1 MSENT
6 LKARFQHASK
16 TEAEWK
22 SSNPVLLKGEI
33 AYSSDKHQWK
43 TGDGATK
50 WTDLPYDKADP
61 TTHNHDDRY
70 YTETE
75 MNAKLNAKADTN
87 KGALFVVGTH
97 TSTTNAW
104 TGKLSGVSALFDG
117 LLIDYWVP
125 FNGTGSGNT
134 LNLTLDDGTTT
145 GEKNMYYKNTS
156 RLTTH
161 YNTGSVIRLVYRIDA
176 VINNTKYTGWWNV
189 SSYDSNDTTNISFG
203 NGRIYAGT
211 NGIWRYTL
219 AALDNENK
227 WQSFV
232 TSSSTGTTKTINTSA
247 KFRLPAQIVYYGA
260 SNDAKNNALVGSTYN
275 TWQIREAVDLRWS
288 TNCTTTQFTASKPI
302 YLECILTSD
311 GYFQITSN
319 CITQTLVQGKY
330 YVYLGNMYDA
340 YRLGLTSQHPMY
352 YYDGTNLVD
361 YVSSLL
367 ANKSNVG
374 HTHNYAGSSSAGGVA
389 NSAAKLSTSRNIS
402 ANDDY
407 VMNFNFDGSSNVS
420 TSLRAY
426 NATISVGNQNNF
438 PLHRFA
444 KTDVITQNYR
454 DYVTT
459 FLITQDYNGGGYG
472 ICRIV
477 LRTNNQSKN
486 KDLSTLSIE
495 WLVRS
500 GFAVDSIQ
508 AGLYT
513 KDGQTYADV
522 FFKSGGTYAGTVI
535 RNLGSGSRGNIGRT
549 WTLVNSIE
557 KDNTTTSDKL
567 ASTEVYATIAAAGT
581 ELHKQ
586 EYTSTVTGKD
596 VGNTNYSNTAGSA
609 GSATKATQDSRS
621 QQIDTTYVKELS
633 AKNGIITY
641 AKGNDAIGTINTQD
655 NFITLTQEEYDE
667 LVSSGKIDENY
678 YYFVTDANS
687 SPSLIQYITLT
698 ASGWIAS
705 SDGTYYTQQVTA
717 AQITA
722 DDNPMVIKNM
732 PYSTGATEA
741 KKYLKAFSI
750 LCSGVAE
757 TAAGSVTWKVFKKP
771 VTDISVGLIKVLE

>member
-6 LKARFQHASK
+6 LKTRFRHASK

-22 SSNPVLLKGEI
+22 SSNPVLLKGEM

-43 TGDGATK
+43 TGDGTSK

-75 MNAKLNAKADTN
+75 MNAKLNAKADIN

-145 GEKNMYYKNTS
+145 GAKNMYYKNTS

-260 SNDAKNNALVGSTYN
+260 NNDAKNNALVGSPYN
-275 TWQIREAVDLRWS
+275 TWQIKEAVDLRGS

-330 YVYLGNMYDA
+330 YIYLGNMYDT

-374 HTHNYAGSSSAGGVA
+374 HTHNYAGSSSAGGAA
-389 NSAAKLSTSRNIS
+389 NSAAKLSTARTIS
-402 ANDDY
+402 ASDDY
-407 VMNFNFDGSSNVS
+407 VMSFNFDGSGNVS
-420 TSLRAY
+420 TQLRAY

-444 KTDVITQNYR
+444 KLDTITDSYQDRVMNL
-454 DYVTT
+454 
-459 FLITQDYNGGGYG
+459 LITQDYYGGGFG
-472 ICRIV
+472 ICRIT
-477 LRTNNQSKN
+477 LRTNNQTN
-486 KDLSTLSIE
+486 KVESQVSID

-500 GFAVDSIQ
+500 GLDKECIVIAMC
-508 AGLYT
+508 T
-513 KDGQTYADV
+513 KDGSTYTDA
-522 FFKSGGTYAGTVI
+522 FFVTDGTYEGTVI
-535 RNLGSGSRGNIGRT
+535 RNLGSGRRGNVART
-549 WTLVNSIE
+549 WTLLNSKE
-557 KDNTTTSDKL
+557 VDNTTTSDKL
-567 ASTEVYATIAAAGT
+567 TSTEVYASLDEAAST
-581 ELHKQ
+581 LHDQ
-586 EYTSTVTGKD
+586 NYNFVLNGED
-596 VGNTNYSNTAGSA
+596 VGIVDTAISA
-609 GSATKATQDSRS
+609 NSATSATKALRDSS
-621 QQIDTTYVKELS
+621 NQQITTTYLKALS
-633 AKNGIITY
+633 AKNGVVTY
-641 AKGNDAIGTINTQD
+641 TKGNNSTSTINTQD
-655 NFITLTQEEYDE
+655 NFVTLTQSEYDA
-667 LVSSGKIDENY
+667 LVSSGKVNENC
-678 YYFVTDANS
+678 YYFITDMLS
-687 SPSLIQYITLT
+687 SPTLIQYVTLSS
-698 ASGWIAS
+698 SGWTAS
-705 SDGTYYTQQVTA
+705 SDGTYYTQQVAA

-722 DDNPMVIKNM
+722 DDNPMVIKNL

-771 VTDISVGLIKVLE
+771 VTDISVGLIKVLQ